1 MDNGQKFTSDCV
13 KYVELKKQ
21 ERKLKA
27 EIEALKGSIVNL
39 MAEAGTNELVR
50 GKFCAKLVTSDY
62 RTLQADKVEEIF
74 GITLTPEC
82 YKNSP
87 RQTLRVSEV

>member
-1 MDNGQKFTSDCV
+1 MDKGQKFTSDCV

-21 ERKLKA
+21 ERKLMA
-27 EIEALKGSIVNL
+27 ELEALKGSIVG
-39 MAEAGTNELVR
+39 MMTEAGTNEIVR
-50 GKFCAKLVTSDY
+50 GKFCAKLSSSEV
-62 RTLQADKVEEIF
+62 RTVQADKVEEIF

-82 YKNSP
+82 FKVSP